1 MYDELKKILT
11 QSDNIVFFGGAGVST
26 ESNIPDFRSQSGI
39 YSKKTY
45 PYRAETMISSEFFH
59 EHPEQFYDFYFHEMV
74 YEWAQPNDA
83 HLALAKL
90 EEMGKLKAVIT
101 QNIDGLH
108 QKAGNQKVLELHGS
122 IHRNRCQRCRA
133 EYDLQEMLKQK
144 KQVPRCPSCNGI
156 LKPEVVLYGESLD
169 MQVMEEAIL
178 FLSQA
183 DVLIVGGTSLVVYP
197 AAGLLQY
204 FRGSKLILI
213 NKEETAMDHRAD
225 LVIHGAIGKV
235 MKEAVLV

>member
-1 MYDELKKILT
+1 M
-11 QSDNIVFFGGAGVST
+11 
-26 ESNIPDFRSQSGI
+26 
-39 YSKKTY
+39 
-45 PYRAETMISSEFFH
+45 
-59 EHPEQFYDFYFHEMV
+59 
-74 YEWAQPNDA
+74 
-83 HLALAKL
+83 
-90 EEMGKLKAVIT
+90 
-101 QNIDGLH
+101 
-108 QKAGNQKVLELHGS
+108 
-122 IHRNRCQRCRA
+122 
-133 EYDLQEMLKQK
+133 
-144 KQVPRCPSCNGI
+144 
-156 LKPEVVLYGESLD
+156 YGESLD

-225 LVIHGAIGKV
+225 LVIHDASGKV